1 MHCYDELNSRKC
13 EIIWMVKNIRK
24 KKKNIRKKV
33 IGNDNVDICIVI
45 CTAQNVLIQLIIHSY
60 SHHLWSIMCHQ
71 FAKHPHNS

>member
-1 MHCYDELNSRKC
+1 
-13 EIIWMVKNIRK
+13 MVKNIRK